1 LFFRS
6 SVSLIFKTLK
16 RSKKGNV
23 SITVVVFTSSI
34 MHRMKKNALSL
45 TIIAT
50 ISAVTVTVLCFG
62 AISKST
68 MDENTKLMAPH
79 DLNFKDRKQAK
90 QFESKLQKAHIEV
103 KKDYKEVTR
112 GDILNDQVF
121 QKSNMGNMKT
131 LFVTNKQYGYDLK
144 HHTDLTKATKIAQSI
159 EPSIQSQGMIKQEM
173 NESVGILLFVTSFLG
188 LAFLVAAGCIIYIKQ
203 MDETED
209 EIPNFRIL

>member
-1 LFFRS
+1 
-6 SVSLIFKTLK
+6 
-16 RSKKGNV
+16 
-23 SITVVVFTSSI
+23 
-34 MHRMKKNALSL
+34 MKKNALSL

-79 DLNFKDRKQAK
+79 DLNFKDSKQAK

-131 LFVTNKQYGYDLK
+131 LFVTSNQYFNDKAVSGNKAKLINLAAGSGIVKYDLNKEIQLKIVIRK
-144 HHTDLTKATKIAQSI
+144 HS
-159 EPSIQSQGMIKQEM
+159 
-173 NESVGILLFVTSFLG
+173 
-188 LAFLVAAGCIIYIKQ
+188 
-203 MDETED
+203 
-209 EIPNFRIL
+209 R